1 MNFFT
6 TLRFL
11 PVVSLLMIAVPSN
24 AQDFPLSW
32 SKGGFSAKIG
42 GFVRINTMFDVDGNI
57 PLDDFVV
64 SKIPQENDKF
74 RSAFDA
80 SVSRVNLLLSQ
91 STNKLGDIKAFV
103 EGDFRGVSSVFR
115 LRQAYIS
122 FLGLTIG
129 QTWSIWTD
137 MAANAP
143 TVDIHGVGSRTF
155 FRTPQISYN
164 HQFGKHWSMAV
175 SLEIPSQKFS
185 EKASAMT
192 PNIPAY
198 VQYCGK
204 IGHVRAAGLVR
215 FNDTE
220 QTVSEYKPIGW
231 GVQLSGTARVC
242 KPISLF
248 GQAVYG
254 EGIPQ
259 YINDLQY
266 FAGSEFF
273 KKMENYA
280 IPMSGISLGIRA
292 DISKSVYAASSY
304 SITTLKDKYDI
315 FGNEN
320 YKSGEYVSISGFW
333 RPISNLTLGAEYL
346 YGQLDFFKS
355 SETHAGRVEL
365 MAMYYF

>member
-1 MNFFT
+1 MKIST
-6 TLRFL
+6 IRRFL
-11 PVVSLLMIAVPSN
+11 TLTLLMLLTLSSN
-24 AQDFPLSW
+24 AQEFPLRW

-42 GFVRINTMFDVDGNI
+42 GFIRVNTMFDVDGNI
-57 PLDDFVV
+57 PLDDFIV
-64 SKIPQENDKF
+64 SKMPKENDKF

-80 SVSRVNLLLSQ
+80 SVSRVNLLLVQ
-91 STNKLGDIKAFV
+91 STKQLGDIKAFI
-103 EGDFRGVSSVFR
+103 EADFRGVSNVFR
-115 LRQAYIS
+115 LRQAYVS

-164 HQFGKHWSMAV
+164 HRFGSHWSAAV

-185 EKASAMT
+185 EKAVSMI

-198 VQYCGK
+198 VQYSGK
-204 IGHVRAAGLVR
+204 IGHLRAAGLVK

-220 QTVSEYKPIGW
+220 QPKSIGW
-231 GVQLSGTARVC
+231 GVQLSGTARVL

-254 EGIPQ
+254 QGIPQ

-266 FAGSEFF
+266 FAGSDFF
-273 KKMENYA
+273 RNIEDYA
-280 IPMSGISLGIRA
+280 IPVVGISLGIKA

-304 SITTLKDKYDI
+304 SITTLKDQYNI
-315 FGNEN
+315 FGNDH
-320 YKSGEYVSISGFW
+320 YKSGEYVSMSLFW
-333 RPISNLTLGAEYL
+333 VPLSNLTLGAEYL
-346 YGQLDFFKS
+346 YGQLDFFKDS
-355 SETHAGRVEL
+355 ASHAGRVEL